1 MIVFLTFL
9 GAVSLAQVANPW
21 SADYLSC
28 EHAHI
33 ASKYVSNSQWFQERL
48 SRAPAL
54 IGHSAGLI
62 RHVVLF
68 LDAEGSE
75 VAILGGYNFQAEPEI
90 RVIVVEA
97 SDPRR
102 YIELEQIFYRNS
114 YVKVAVLGGDWVFA
128 KLDSI
133 LPNSE
138 HVLD

>member
-33 ASKYVSNSQWFQERL
+33 ASKYVSNSQWFQ
-48 SRAPAL
+48 
-54 IGHSAGLI
+54 
-62 RHVVLF
+62 VLF

-75 VAILGGYNFQAEPEI
+75 VAILGGYDFQAEPEI

-102 YIELEQIFYRNS
+102 YIELEQIFYRNR

-128 KLDSI
+128 KT
-133 LPNSE
+133 
-138 HVLD
+138 